1 MGFAHDRRAA
11 QSYSLGETMR
21 SIHRL
26 LTVVLVLAGTLTS
39 TGAYGQGGATGAI
52 SGAVVDTSGG
62 SVAEAEVQVLD
73 TRTESLVRKVS
84 TTADGSFVFF
94 FQAEDGIRDYK
105 VTGVQT
111 CALPIFATQRILV
124 DLAMRQNASVMH
136 AVREQLSDPHRS
148 PTAILS
154 EIAENG
160 MTNFLEGQ
168 KDRKSVV

>member
-84 TTADGSFVFF
+84 TNADGSFVVPLMPPGIYVVLLNKSGFA
-94 FQAEDGIRDYK
+94 QAKASGIE
-105 VTGVQT
+105 VTVPETTKDTISLKPGAAQT
-111 CALPIFATQRILV
+111 KLEYF
-124 DLAMRQNASVMH
+124 RQ
-136 AVREQLSDPHRS
+136 L
-148 PTAILS
+148 T
-154 EIAENG
+154 
-160 MTNFLEGQ
+160 
-168 KDRKSVV
+168 